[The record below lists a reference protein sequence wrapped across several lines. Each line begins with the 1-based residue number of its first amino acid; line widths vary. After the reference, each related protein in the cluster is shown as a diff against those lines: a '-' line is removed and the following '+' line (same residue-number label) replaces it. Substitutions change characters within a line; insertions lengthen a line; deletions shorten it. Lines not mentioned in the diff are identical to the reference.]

1 MKDVI
6 VIGIAGGTCSGKS
19 TLIQKIK
26 DEFGDA
32 ITMLS
37 HDFYY
42 KAHNDIPFEERKR
55 LNYDHPD
62 SFDTDL
68 MIEHI
73 RKLMDGESIERP
85 VYDFTIHNRIDE
97 TVTVMP
103 SKVIVVEGILIF
115 ENRELRDMC
124 DIKVFIDTDA
134 DVRIIRRIVRD
145 VSERG
150 RTLESVVTQYLT
162 TVKLMHEQFV
172 EPSKKYVD
180 VIIPEGGYNKV
191 ALEMLNERIYALLK
205 GREQSEQ

>member
-1 MKDVI
+1 MKDII

-19 TLIQKIK
+19 TLIKKIK
-26 DEFGDA
+26 EEFGDA

-42 KAHNDIPFEERKR
+42 KSHDDIPFEERKK

-68 MIEHI
+68 MIGHI
-73 RKLMDGESIERP
+73 RQLINGECVERP
-85 VYDFTIHNRIDE
+85 VYDFTIHNRINE
-97 TVTVMP
+97 TVTVKP

-115 ENRELRDMC
+115 ENKELRDLC

-145 VSERG
+145 VHERG

-172 EPSKKYVD
+172 EPTKKYVD
-180 VIIPEGGYNKV
+180 VIIPEGGYNQV

-205 GREQSEQ
+205 GREQR

>member
-19 TLIQKIK
+19 TLIKKIK
-26 DEFGDA
+26 EEFGDA

-42 KAHNDIPFEERKR
+42 KAHNDIPFEERKK

-68 MIEHI
+68 MIGHI
-73 RKLMDGESIERP
+73 KQLINGESIERP

-97 TVTVMP
+97 TVTVKP

-115 ENRELRDMC
+115 ENKELRDMC

-145 VSERG
+145 VHERG
-150 RTLESVVTQYLT
+150 RTLDSVVTQYLT

-191 ALEMLNERIYALLK
+191 ALEMLNERIHALLK
-205 GREQSEQ
+205 GREQI

>member
-1 MKDVI
+1 MKDII

-19 TLIQKIK
+19 TLIKKIK
-26 DEFGDA
+26 EEFGDA

-42 KAHNDIPFEERKR
+42 KSHDDIPFEERKK

-68 MIEHI
+68 MIGHI
-73 RKLMDGESIERP
+73 NQLINGESIERP
-85 VYDFTIHNRIDE
+85 VYDFTIHNRINE
-97 TVTVMP
+97 TVTVKP

-115 ENRELRDMC
+115 ENKVLRDLC

-145 VSERG
+145 VHERG

-172 EPSKKYVD
+172 EPTKKYVD
-180 VIIPEGGYNKV
+180 VIIPEGGYNQV
-191 ALEMLNERIYALLK
+191 ALEMLNERVYALLK
-205 GREQSEQ
+205 GREQR

>member
-1 MKDVI
+1 
-6 VIGIAGGTCSGKS
+6 
-19 TLIQKIK
+19 
-26 DEFGDA
+26 
-32 ITMLS
+32 
-37 HDFYY
+37 
-42 KAHNDIPFEERKR
+42 
-55 LNYDHPD
+55 
-62 SFDTDL
+62 
-68 MIEHI
+68 
-73 RKLMDGESIERP
+73 MDGESIERP

-205 GREQSEQ
+205 GSEQSEQ